1 MGDSRKVLPTQAIL
15 RLPFDPQQRVRTDD
29 YATTGQVS
37 VERIVNGSPQLL
49 SFSFHSVVDSHSDP
63 HDQYDLTL
71 KPVIDKVL
79 AGFDAA
85 VLLIGTSKS
94 GKLDYLFGPGY
105 ADLCEVTAERG
116 MLFLGVADIFRRLS
130 LDNCPPHSS
139 STDGSAIRAPTES
152 PRNAVVRETTA
163 SQVTLSAFVVIY
175 EDIFDLLHPDFTL
188 HDPRAQ
194 DSFWTMRQSAGSD
207 PFVKNLTV
215 AVRALLLLTQ
225 PATSDGVLHCR
236 ASAEW
241 TTSARY

>member
-1 MGDSRKVLPTQAIL
+1 MGDVLPTQAIL
-15 RLPFDPQQRVRTDD
+15 RLPFDPQQRVRTND
-29 YATTGQVS
+29 YASTGQVS
-37 VERIVNGSPQLL
+37 VEKIVNGSPQLL
-49 SFSFHSVVDSHSDP
+49 SFSVHSVVDSNSDP
-63 HDQYDLTL
+63 DDQYDLTL
-71 KPVIDKVL
+71 KPVIAKVL
-79 AGFDAA
+79 TGFDAA

-94 GKLDYLFGPGY
+94 GKLDYIFGPGY

-130 LDNCPPHSS
+130 LDNCAPHSS
-139 STDGSAIRAPTES
+139 STDGSTVSEPIEI
-152 PRNAVVRETTA
+152 PRNSVVRETTA
-163 SQVTLSAFVVIY
+163 SQVTLSAFIIVY

-215 AVRALLLLTQ
+215 AVRVLLPLTQ
-225 PATSDGVLHCR
+225 PTTSDALHCR
-236 ASAEW
+236 TSAEW